1 MSRIRLLALIVLTT
15 LIAAAC
21 SGEFDAMS
29 TATEAASDSS
39 VAVTSSR
46 SYDESD
52 SYGDAADSEE
62 SYDSEAYDSD
72 GAMAESDELG
82 LTGSAGN
89 QPVQQLPDL
98 GRDIIFTAWLDLGT
112 TDVSAATR
120 DAIRTVEGL
129 GGFLFSQDTQG
140 GSGGSSVLVFK
151 ILPEYFQTAMNDL
164 GSIGS
169 VRAQSISADDVTA
182 VVVDLESRISTA
194 EASVVR
200 LRKFLDE
207 ATDIE
212 IIAKLENQLLQRET
226 SLEQYRGQLRSVRN
240 QVDLAT
246 INLTVTELLNRPAL
260 AVSMTSHPVHDAG
273 FSCYE
278 PSLQSTAEPGDPA
291 TICYRLDNVGDTAL
305 VNLTLED
312 PVLNSSIGDLIVVE
326 GSITQL
332 DPGETLIL
340 AHEVELTESVRLRT
354 SVSATAL
361 DTEGNPLADDV
372 TATAPRLRLDVVEV
386 DDGLP
391 SFGDVLASSW
401 KTLVTIAV
409 LIAIAAVA
417 VAPFALV
424 ALVLAPLALFLFRRF
439 RSGARPAQPDTDAVT
454 ETEVEAAVD
463 DTVHDEGDASDVGRT
478 ATVGF

>member
-21 SGEFDAMS
+21 SGDFDAMS

-39 VAVTSSR
+39 FAVTSSR
-46 SYDESD
+46 SYDES
-52 SYGDAADSEE
+52 GDAASED
-62 SYDSEAYDSD
+62 SYDYESEAYDSD
-72 GAMAESDELG
+72 GADEAMAEPGEVSV
-82 LTGSAGN
+82 TGSAGN

-129 GGFLFSQDTQG
+129 GGFLFSQETQG

-194 EASVVR
+194 EASVTR

-260 AVSMTSHPVHDAG
+260 AVSMTSHPIHDAG

-278 PSLQSTAEPGDPA
+278 PSVQPTAEPGDPA
-291 TICYRLDNVGDTAL
+291 TICYRLDNVGDTPL
-305 VNLTLED
+305 VNLTVED

-361 DTEGNPLADDV
+361 DTEGNPLADEV

-424 ALVLAPLALFLFRRF
+424 ALVLAPLAVFLFRRF
-439 RSGARPAQPDTDAVT
+439 RSSARSAEPGT
-454 ETEVEAAVD
+454 ETEVETD
-463 DTVHDEGDASDVGRT
+463 DDGTAHDEGDASDVGRT